1 VEQSGNESVDF
12 ATLGTFFAGISFF
25 NGSWEL
31 IESEGHGGRMITV
44 TRPRT
49 QARKP
54 ALPAGQ
60 GHHSALI
67 TRI

>member
-1 VEQSGNESVDF
+1 MNRLILQPW
-12 ATLGTFFAGISFF
+12 ALFFAGISFF
-25 NGSWEL
+25 NGPWEL
-31 IESEGHGGRMITV
+31 IELEGHGGRRTTV